1 MVAHMNNFPAFLEEA
16 TILIVDDTPANLALM
31 SSLLKDSYK
40 VKVAN
45 CGERALEIAQSDNP
59 PDLILLDI
67 MMPDMDG
74 YEVCRRLKAQEST
87 KDIPIIFITAMADAE
102 NESMGFALGAVDYIS
117 KPFNKTVVKARIRVH
132 IQLKRQSRLLENLVF
147 IDALTEIPNRRA
159 LDLTFTHEWARSLR
173 SESCLSYILVD
184 IDLFKQF
191 NDHYGHGSG
200 DTCLARVAKALH
212 GCVQRPGDCLG
223 RYGGEEFG
231 AILANTDLA
240 QALQVAQNFH
250 DSIAALQIA
259 HAHSEVA
266 AQVTISIGVATAYP
280 VAGQDPNQLRDAADQ
295 MLYAAKHA
303 GKNTTRHQQL
313 QDATCYK

>member
-1 MVAHMNNFPAFLEEA
+1 MNNIPAFAGEA
-16 TILIVDDTPANLALM
+16 TVLVVDDTPANLSLM
-31 SSLLKDSYK
+31 SSLLKDTYK

-45 CGERALEIAQSDNP
+45 GGERALEIAQSDTP

-67 MMPDMDG
+67 MMPGLDG

-87 KDIPIIFITAMADAE
+87 KDIPIIFITAMADVE

-132 IQLKRQSRLLENLVF
+132 MQLKRQSRLLENLVF
-147 IDALTEIPNRRA
+147 LDALTEIPNRRA
-159 LDLTFTHEWARSLR
+159 LDQAFAQEWARSMR
-173 SESCLSYILVD
+173 AGQPLSYILID

-200 DTCLARVAKALH
+200 DECLARVAKALH
-212 GCVQRPGDCLG
+212 ACVQRPGDCLG

-231 AILANTDLA
+231 AILANTDLD

-250 DSIAALQIA
+250 TSIAGLQIP
-259 HAHSEVA
+259 HARSEVA
-266 AQVTISIGVATAYP
+266 PQITISIGVATTKP
-280 VAGQDPNQLRDAADQ
+280 VADQSSHGLSDAADR
-295 MLYAAKHA
+295 MLYAAKHG
-303 GKNTTRHQQL
+303 GKNTTRYQRL
-313 QDATCYK
+313 

>member
-1 MVAHMNNFPAFLEEA
+1 MVLHSNDFPTFAEEA
-16 TILIVDDTPANLALM
+16 TILMVDDTPANLSLM
-31 SSLLKDSYK
+31 SSLLKDTYK

-45 CGERALEIAQSDNP
+45 CGERALEIAQSDTP

-74 YEVCRRLKAQEST
+74 YEVCRRLKAQAST
-87 KDIPIIFITAMADAE
+87 KDIPVIFITAMADVE

-132 IQLKRQSRLLENLVF
+132 MQLKRQSRLLENLVF

-159 LDLTFTHEWARSLR
+159 LDQTFANEWARSLR
-173 SESCLSYILVD
+173 TGSPLSYVLID

-191 NDHYGHGSG
+191 NDRYGHGSG
-200 DTCLARVAKALH
+200 DECLARVAKALH
-212 GCVQRPGDCLG
+212 GCVQRSSDCLG
-223 RYGGEEFG
+223 RYGGEEFA
-231 AILANTDLA
+231 AILANTDMG
-240 QALQVAQNFH
+240 QALQVAQSFH
-250 DSIAALQIA
+250 ASVAALQMP

-266 AQVTISIGVATAYP
+266 AQVTITIGVATTHP
-280 VAGQDPNQLRDAADQ
+280 VAEQNLHLLSEAADQ

-303 GKNTTRHQQL
+303 GRNTTRSQTL
-313 QDATCYK
+313 

>member
-1 MVAHMNNFPAFLEEA
+1 MVAHMNRLPAFATEA
-16 TILIVDDTPANLALM
+16 TILVVDDTPANLALM
-31 SSLLKDSYK
+31 NTLLRDTYK

-45 CGERALEIAQSDNP
+45 SGERALEIAQSDTP

-67 MMPDMDG
+67 LMPGLDG
-74 YEVCRRLKAQEST
+74 YEVCRRLKANEAT
-87 KDIPIIFITAMADAE
+87 KDIPIIFITAMADVE

-132 IQLKRQSRLLENLVF
+132 MQLKRQSRLLENLVF
-147 IDALTEIPNRRA
+147 VDALTEVPNRRA
-159 LDLTFTHEWARSLR
+159 LEQTFANEWARCLR
-173 SESCLSYILVD
+173 SGSPLSYILID

-200 DTCLARVAKALH
+200 DDCLVRVAKALH

-223 RYGGEEFG
+223 RYGGEEFA
-231 AILANTDLA
+231 AILANTDLD

-250 DSIAALQIA
+250 ASVAALQVP
-259 HAHSEVA
+259 HAHSGVA
-266 AQVTISIGVATAYP
+266 AQVSISIGVATTIP
-280 VAGQDPNQLRDAADQ
+280 SPEQTPQLLSEAADR

-303 GKNTTRHQQL
+303 GKNTTRSQGI
-313 QDATCYK
+313 

>member
-1 MVAHMNNFPAFLEEA
+1 MVTHMNNFPAFEGEA
-16 TILIVDDTPANLALM
+16 TILVVDDTPANLLLM
-31 SSLLKDSYK
+31 SSLLTDSYK

-45 CGERALEIAQSDNP
+45 CGERALEIAQSGTP

-74 YEVCRRLKAQEST
+74 YEVCRRLKAQEGT
-87 KDIPIIFITAMADAE
+87 KDIPIIFITAMVDVE

-132 IQLKRQSRLLENLVF
+132 MQLKRQSRLLENLAFV
-147 IDALTEIPNRRA
+147 DALTEIPNRRA
-159 LDLTFTHEWARSLR
+159 LDQTFAQEWARSLR
-173 SESCLSYILVD
+173 SGTPLSYVLID
-184 IDLFKQF
+184 IDLFKKF

-200 DTCLARVAKALH
+200 DECLVRVAKALH
-212 GCVQRPGDCLG
+212 GCVQRPSDCLG
-223 RYGGEEFG
+223 RYGGEEFA
-231 AILANTDLA
+231 AILANTDME

-250 DSIAALQIA
+250 DSVAALQLP

-266 AQVTISIGVATAYP
+266 AQVTISIGVATTHP
-280 VAGQDPNQLRDAADQ
+280 VAEQNRHLLSGAADR

-303 GKNTTRHQQL
+303 GKNTTRSQGL
-313 QDATCYK
+313 

>member
-1 MVAHMNNFPAFLEEA
+1 MVAHMNSFPSFAGEA
-16 TILIVDDTPANLALM
+16 TILVVDDTPANLALM
-31 SSLLKDSYK
+31 SSLLKESYK

-45 CGERALEIAQSDNP
+45 CGERALDIAQSDSP

-67 MMPDMDG
+67 LMPGMDG

-87 KDIPIIFITAMADAE
+87 KDIPIIFITAMADVD

-132 IQLKRQSRLLENLVF
+132 MQLKRQSRLLENLVF

-159 LDLTFTHEWARSLR
+159 LDQTFAQEWARSLR
-173 SESCLSYILVD
+173 TGSPLSYILVD

-200 DTCLARVAKALH
+200 DECLARVAKALH
-212 GCVQRPGDCLG
+212 SCVQRPGDCLG
-223 RYGGEEFG
+223 RYGGEEFA
-231 AILANTDLA
+231 AILANTDLD

-250 DSIAALQIA
+250 TSVAALHMP
-259 HAHSEVA
+259 HAQSSVSD
-266 AQVTISIGVATAYP
+266 QVTISIGVATTKPLADQRP
-280 VAGQDPNQLRDAADQ
+280 HLLSDAADH

-303 GKNTTRHQQL
+303 GKNTTRQQRL
-313 QDATCYK
+313 